1 MRSASLPL
9 MVLIFLV
16 SGFALIDGV
25 SADIPTTKVCDLLN
39 SPSKFAGVTVRV
51 RAQVWSNYSHHW
63 ITGIPNAHGT
73 NCESVPAGFV
83 SHTYFIGA
91 TGFATFVGR
100 LQLTPGLNFNSRFQ
114 KKSVEFVIV

>member
-39 SPSKFAGVTVRV
+39 SPSKFAGCY
-51 RAQVWSNYSHHW
+51 RARSSTSMVELQPSLDHW
-63 ITGIPNAHGT
+63 DSNAHGT
-73 NCESVPAGFV
+73 NCEWVPAGFV